1 MKIILDAVVQN
12 LWVCVPFFCRGHFF
26 FIIFRTP
33 STYTKP
39 WSRSTWLCCCCLRRI
54 ITTKRISTGKNT
66 TISECVPN
74 RQKLFL
80 FFFLSFTC
88 HFSLPY
94 IFDLSTSWALLH
106 HHHHH
111 LLYHLT
117 RLDDLICTALYSMQ
131 RTFVCCIWN
140 RRQAIKDRLSM
151 QGTTFQV
158 HHF

>member
-1 MKIILDAVVQN
+1 MLWYKICEFVCRSFAEGTSSLSSSGHQAHTLNRDREVLDFAVAAFVASSPPN
-12 LWVCVPFFCRGHFF
+12 ALA
-26 FIIFRTP
+26 
-33 STYTKP
+33 
-39 WSRSTWLCCCCLRRI
+39 LE
-54 ITTKRISTGKNT
+54 KNT

-111 LLYHLT
+111 LLYHPT